1 MASRDLR
8 IVGGTYFLRDLK
20 TAVQRSINC
29 YPMRV
34 EGYGEDSP
42 AVLESAPGLELF
54 ADIGAEIRGAHNA
67 SGRLFAV
74 AGAALY
80 EVTAAGAFTSVGLLS
95 SSSGRVGM
103 ANGTRQ
109 IAVVDGNLLYVY
121 SLDAGTFSVVTA
133 EGWRG
138 SNQVQYIDG
147 YFIFVDPGTEQ
158 FYITA
163 VDDATVIDG
172 LDFSSADTQP
182 DNIIAHV
189 VRKREAYFF
198 GSMSCEVWI
207 NSGDPDFPFARY
219 QGTPI
224 DVGIVGPWAVT
235 RAADTLVWVGQTD
248 RGGPYVYRMDGYQ
261 PVRISDQCVEQ
272 QLEAADYA
280 NATCWAYQEAG
291 GEFVCINAPGMA
303 TTLVW
308 DASTGIWHERAE
320 LVNGAWQ
327 QLRVDHHAFFN
338 GGHIVGGGSKL
349 YRMSRDYESLAGD
362 VLARERTFPHLLQPS
377 LEPISYPALEI
388 RCTTGSATQGSITL
402 EVSNDGGSVFGPPLR
417 RSLGAEGRRQQRV
430 RWMGLG
436 TCPAGGSRVF
446 RLRCTDAVPLTIQG
460 ATL

>member
-1 MASRDLR
+1 MASRDIR
-8 IVGGTYFLRDLK
+8 VIGGSYFLRDRK
-20 TAVQRSINC
+20 SAIQRSINC

-34 EGYGEDSP
+34 EGYNEDAP
-42 AVLESAPGLELF
+42 LVLESAPGLELF
-54 ADIGAEIRGAHNA
+54 ANIGAEIRGMHNA
-67 SGRLFAV
+67 NGRLFVV
-74 AGAALY
+74 AGSVLY
-80 EVTAAGAFTSVGLLS
+80 EVKASGIFVSIGSLS

-109 IAVVDGNLLYVY
+109 LAVVTGAALYVY
-121 SLDAGTFSVVTA
+121 NTDTDSFSEVTG

-138 SNQVQYIDG
+138 SNQVQYLDG
-147 YFIFVDPGTEQ
+147 YFVFVDPGTEQ
-158 FYITA
+158 FYISA
-163 VDDATVIDG
+163 VDDAAEIDAI
-172 LDFSSADTQP
+172 DFSSADTQP

-198 GSMSCEVWI
+198 GALSCEVWI

-224 DVGIVGPWAVT
+224 DVGVVGPWAIS
-235 RAADTLVWVGQTD
+235 RAADTLVWVGQTE

-272 QLEAADYA
+272 LLEAADYA
-280 NATCWAYQEAG
+280 NAACWSYQEAG
-291 GEFVCINAPGMA
+291 GEFVCINAPGLS

-320 LVNGAWQ
+320 LVDGDWQ
-327 QLRVDHHAFFN
+327 RLRVDHHAFFN
-338 GGHIVGGGSKL
+338 GAHMVGGGTKL
-349 YRMSRDYESLAGD
+349 YRMSRQYESLAGD

-377 LEPISYPALEI
+377 LEPISYPALEL
-388 RCTTGSATQGSITL
+388 RCTTGSDTEGSITL

-417 RSLGAEGRRQQRV
+417 RSLGAQGQRQQRV
-430 RWMGLG
+430 RWMALG